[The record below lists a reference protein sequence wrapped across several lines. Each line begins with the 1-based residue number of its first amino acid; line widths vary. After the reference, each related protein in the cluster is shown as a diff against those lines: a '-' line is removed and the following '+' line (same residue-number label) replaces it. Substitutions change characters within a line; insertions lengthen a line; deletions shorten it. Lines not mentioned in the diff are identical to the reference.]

1 MKQQKNKA
9 INKAIN
15 QAINPIVPPFQIGGF
30 HGIRVL
36 TMLTALLLTLL
47 PAAVEL
53 QAAPL
58 ESFLLFYSSNIQGET
73 EPCG

>member
-1 MKQQKNKA
+1 MKQQRNKP
-9 INKAIN
+9 
-15 QAINPIVPPFQIGGF
+15 INPIVRTFQIGRF
-30 HGIRVL
+30 RRISVL

-53 QAAPL
+53 QAAPM